1 MSPRVE
7 RIHSDERVPAEA
19 DVVIV
24 GGGILGATAAYYLA
38 KRGVSVALLEKGHVA
53 CEQSS
58 RNWGWCRQ
66 QNRDRRELPLSV
78 LSMRLWD
85 ELTRDINRDLGFRR
99 CGLVYATHDE
109 AVLAGWEKWREVA
122 REYDVDTRVLSR
134 AEVAERVPE
143 ARDKWVGGT
152 YSERD
157 GKAEPAL
164 AAPGIADGARVLGAT
179 IHQGCAARALD
190 LANGNIAGVHTEK
203 GYIRTSAVLC
213 AAGAWSSR
221 FLRPLGIR
229 FPQASIRQ
237 TALRSTPT
245 INIGEAVSTPYCTI
259 TRRLDG
265 SYTLAISGKANLE
278 ITPQA
283 LRYSREF
290 MPQFLR
296 RLKNVRLGVGRSFVS
311 GPDSLP
317 ALLTNDDRIF
327 EQNRVLDPP
336 PFEMA
341 DEPSGG
347 ERPEDLPPTRRNK
360 DRQRLGRLRRLHAGC
375 SACGIAG
382 GRGEGPRPRG
392 GLLGPRLRPGPGT
405 RLSCRT
411 ACRQR
416 HAVRRSHTVP
426 AVASGRWLQAG
437 HLRHLKIEPEVRPDA
452 RQAARDRSSRL
463 GAKLDGKF
471 GPLDRGGHY
480 GDATPVSSP
489 GINWRAVGAGSQA

>member
-7 RIHSDERVPAEA
+7 RIHSDERLPAEV

-24 GGGILGATAAYYLA
+24 GGGILGSTAAYFLA
-38 KRGVSVALLEKGHVA
+38 KRGLSVALLEKGHVA

-78 LSMRLWD
+78 ISMRLWD

-109 AVLAGWEKWREVA
+109 AVLAGWERWREVA
-122 REYDVDTRVLSR
+122 REYEVDTRMLSR

-152 YSERD
+152 YSDRD

-164 AAPGIADGARVLGAT
+164 AAPAIADGARALGAT
-179 IHQGCAARALD
+179 IHQECAARALD
-190 LANGNIAGVHTEK
+190 LANGKIAGVHTEK

-221 FLRPLGIR
+221 FLRPLGIS

-283 LRYSREF
+283 IRYSREF

-296 RLKNVRLGVGRSFVS
+296 RLKNVRLGIGQSFLS
-311 GPDSLP
+311 GPDSMP
-317 ALLTNDDRIF
+317 ALLTSDDRIF

-336 PFEMA
+336 PLKWLVSQVVESVRKTFPQLGDIEI
-341 DEPSGG
+341 DSVWGG
-347 ERPEDLPPTRRNK
+347 FVDCTPDAVPVVSQVDGVKGLV
-360 DRQRLGRLRRLHAGC
+360 LAAGC
-375 SACGIAG
+375 SGHG
-382 GRGEGPRPRG
+382 FG
-392 GLLGPRLRPGPGT
+392 LGPGLGYLAAELVVNDTPCVDPSPF
-405 RLSCRT
+405 RLS
-411 ACRQR
+411 
-416 HAVRRSHTVP
+416 
-426 AVASGRWLQAG
+426 
-437 HLRHLKIEPEVRPDA
+437 
-452 RQAARDRSSRL
+452 RL
-463 GAKLDGKF
+463 VDGSKLDI
-471 GPLDRGGHY
+471 
-480 GDATPVSSP
+480 AA
-489 GINWRAVGAGSQA
+489 I

>member
-1 MSPRVE
+1 MSPQLE
-7 RIHSDERVPAEA
+7 RIPSDERLPAEA

-24 GGGILGATAAYYLA
+24 GGGILGSVAAYYIA
-38 KRGVSVALLEKGHVA
+38 KRGLSVALLEKGHVG

-109 AVLAGWEKWREVA
+109 AVLAGWASWREVA
-122 REYDVDTRVLSR
+122 KEFGVDTRLLSR

-143 ARDKWVGGT
+143 AREKWVGGT
-152 YSERD
+152 YSVRD

-164 AAPGIADGARVLGAT
+164 AAPGIAEGARALGAT

-190 LANGNIAGVHTEK
+190 LANGAIVGVHTEK

-213 AAGAWSSR
+213 AAGAWASR
-221 FLRPLGIR
+221 FLRPHGIS

-237 TALRSTPT
+237 TALRSKPT
-245 INIGEAVSTPYCTI
+245 INVGEAVSTPYCTI

-283 LRYSREF
+283 IRYSREF
-290 MPQFLR
+290 MPQFMR
-296 RLKNVRLGVGRSFVS
+296 RLKNVRIGVGASFIS

-317 ALLTNDDRIF
+317 ALLARDERIF
-327 EQNRVLDPP
+327 EENRVLDPP
-336 PFEMA
+336 PLGWLVSQVVESVQKTFPQLGDIQIDSA
-341 DEPSGG
+341 WGG
-347 ERPEDLPPTRRNK
+347 WVDCTPDAVPVVSKVDGVEGLVIA
-360 DRQRLGRLRRLHAGC
+360 AGC
-375 SACGIAG
+375 SGHG
-382 GRGEGPRPRG
+382 FG
-392 GLLGPRLRPGPGT
+392 LGPGLGHLAAELVADDTPSVDPAPF
-405 RLSCRT
+405 RLS
-411 ACRQR
+411 
-416 HAVRRSHTVP
+416 
-426 AVASGRWLQAG
+426 
-437 HLRHLKIEPEVRPDA
+437 
-452 RQAARDRSSRL
+452 RL
-463 GAKLDGKF
+463 VDGSKLDI
-471 GPLDRGGHY
+471 
-480 GDATPVSSP
+480 AA
-489 GINWRAVGAGSQA
+489 I

>member
-1 MSPRVE
+1 M
-7 RIHSDERVPAEA
+7 PAPIRYVQDSANFPDSA
-19 DVVIV
+19 DVVVI
-24 GGGILGATAAYYLA
+24 GAGIAGAAATWELA
-38 KRGVSVALLEKGHVA
+38 KQGLKVVLIEKGLVGA
-53 CEQSS
+53 EQSS

-78 LSMRLWD
+78 ISMRLWD

-109 AVLAGWEKWREVA
+109 AVLAGWERWREVA
-122 REYDVDTRVLSR
+122 REYEVDTRMLSR

-143 ARDKWVGGT
+143 ARDKWVGGS
-152 YSERD
+152 YSDRD

-164 AAPGIADGARVLGAT
+164 AAPAIADGARALGAT
-179 IHQGCAARALD
+179 IHQECAARALD
-190 LANGNIAGVHTEK
+190 LANGKIAGVHTEK

-221 FLRPLGIR
+221 FLRPLGIS

-283 LRYSREF
+283 IRYSREF
-290 MPQFLR
+290 MPQFFR
-296 RLKNVRLGVGRSFVS
+296 RLKNVRLGIGQSFVS

-317 ALLTNDDRIF
+317 ALLTSDDRIF

-336 PFEMA
+336 PLKWLVSQVVESVRKTFPQLSEIEIDSA
-341 DEPSGG
+341 WGG
-347 ERPEDLPPTRRNK
+347 FVDCTPDAVPVVSQVDGVKGLV
-360 DRQRLGRLRRLHAGC
+360 LAAGC
-375 SACGIAG
+375 SGHG
-382 GRGEGPRPRG
+382 FG
-392 GLLGPRLRPGPGT
+392 LGPGLGYLAAELVVNDTPCVDPT
-405 RLSCRT
+405 PFRLS
-411 ACRQR
+411 
-416 HAVRRSHTVP
+416 
-426 AVASGRWLQAG
+426 
-437 HLRHLKIEPEVRPDA
+437 
-452 RQAARDRSSRL
+452 RL
-463 GAKLDGKF
+463 VDGSKLDI
-471 GPLDRGGHY
+471 
-480 GDATPVSSP
+480 AA
-489 GINWRAVGAGSQA
+489 I

>member
-1 MSPRVE
+1 MSPQLE
-7 RIHSDERVPAEA
+7 RIPSDERLPGEA
-19 DVVIV
+19 DVVVV
-24 GGGILGATAAYYLA
+24 GGGILGSVAAYYIA
-38 KRGVSVALLEKGHVA
+38 KRGLSVALLEKGHVG

-109 AVLAGWEKWREVA
+109 AVLAGWESWREVA
-122 REYDVDTRVLSR
+122 REFGVDTRVLSR

-152 YSERD
+152 YSARD

-164 AAPGIADGARVLGAT
+164 AAPGIAEGARALGAT

-190 LANGNIAGVHTEK
+190 LANGKIVGVHTEK
-203 GYIRTSAVLC
+203 GYIRTGAVLC
-213 AAGAWSSR
+213 AAGAWASR
-221 FLRPLGIR
+221 FLRPHGIS

-237 TALRSTPT
+237 TALRSKPT
-245 INIGEAVSTPYCTI
+245 VNVGEAVSTPYCTI

-283 LRYSREF
+283 MRYGLDF
-290 MPQFLR
+290 MPQFMR
-296 RLKNVRLGVGRSFVS
+296 RLKNVRIGVGKSFMS

-317 ALLTNDDRIF
+317 ALLTNNDRIF

-336 PFEMA
+336 PLEWLVGQVVESVRKTFPQFGDIEIDSA
-341 DEPSGG
+341 WGG
-347 ERPEDLPPTRRNK
+347 FVDCTPDAVPVVSKVDAVEGLV
-360 DRQRLGRLRRLHAGC
+360 LAAGC
-375 SACGIAG
+375 SGHG
-382 GRGEGPRPRG
+382 FG
-392 GLLGPRLRPGPGT
+392 LGPGLGYLAAELLVNDTPSVDAAPF
-405 RLSCRT
+405 RLS
-411 ACRQR
+411 
-416 HAVRRSHTVP
+416 
-426 AVASGRWLQAG
+426 
-437 HLRHLKIEPEVRPDA
+437 
-452 RQAARDRSSRL
+452 RL
-463 GAKLDGKF
+463 VDGSKLDI
-471 GPLDRGGHY
+471 
-480 GDATPVSSP
+480 AA
-489 GINWRAVGAGSQA
+489 I